1 MTQDN
6 LLPVE
11 APVQE
16 KWLKLLDFLVG
27 LPSAAVAFS
36 GGVDSS
42 LVSVAAHRALGDR
55 MLAVTI
61 VSPVEVPESVE
72 VARRLAAQ
80 FGFPHR
86 LIDINHLENEAF
98 LANPPERCYLCKQV
112 NFGRIVE
119 VAREGGYQYVLEG
132 SNADDVSDYRPGRQA
147 SLQLGVLSPLE
158 QAGPKKPEIRA
169 LARALGMANWD
180 RPSSPCLAT
189 RFPYGTRI
197 TREGLEKVAAGE
209 AYLRAQGFRQVR
221 TRYGGVSVRLEVPAS
236 ELGRLLEQRTQVV
249 AFFKQ
254 LGYTYVL
261 VDWEGYRQGSLN
273 EVLPG
278 LK

>member
-1 MTQDN
+1 MTEDTQLSVD
-6 LLPVE
+6 

-16 KWLKLLDFLVG
+16 KWLKLLDILRG

-42 LVSVAAHRALGDR
+42 LVSVAAHRVLGDR

-61 VSPVEVPESVE
+61 VSPVETPESVE
-72 VARRLAAQ
+72 IARRLAAQ

-86 LIDINHLENEAF
+86 LIEINHLENEAF

-119 VAREGGYQYVLEG
+119 EARQSGLRYVLEG

-147 SLQLGVLSPLE
+147 THELGILSPLE
-158 QAGPKKPEIRA
+158 QAGLKKPEIRA
-169 LARALGMANWD
+169 LAQALGLANWD

-197 TREGLEKVAAGE
+197 TREGLAQVAAGE
-209 AYLRAQGFRQVR
+209 AYLKTLGFAQVR
-221 TRYGGVSVRLEVPAS
+221 TRHGGASVRIEVAPQDLAP
-236 ELGRLLEQRTQVV
+236 LLESRAEVV
-249 AFFKQ
+249 VYFKN
-254 LGYTYVL
+254 LGYKYVL
-261 VDWEGYRQGSLN
+261 MDLEGYRQGSLN
-273 EVLPG
+273 EVLP
-278 LK
+278 LSK